1 MMEDAGR
8 EGIRGSLGTRHGRVC
23 LRLVS
28 ALCVVC
34 LT

>member
-1 MMEDAGR
+1 MMGDTGR
-8 EGIRGSLGTRHGRVC
+8 EGIWGSSGARHGRVC